1 MLSNCDGGA
10 LLLSLSLMD
19 DLSGSTPRSGVPDN
33 GMGLPWGSPRAAV
46 VLVGSDDVSRF
57 AKMDLGGRAFGI
69 GRAGLAKARQF
80 RFKVDVKDKAM
91 VTRTATMV

>member
-10 LLLSLSLMD
+10 LLLSLSLID
-19 DLSGSTPRSGVPDN
+19 DLSGSTPRNGVPDN

-46 VLVGSDDVSRF
+46 VVGSDDVSRF

-80 RFKVDVKDKAM
+80 KVDVKDKAM
-91 VTRTATMV
+91 MTRTATMV